1 VTCGVS
7 DLTLFAK
14 KRGARV
20 ISHIYM
26 DYSKRYK
33 LTSILVFFVR
43 NFFES
48 NSLAFSSLFFF
59 QKMVQMDA
67 TESPPSSREEEEQI
81 EPSLR
86 PRRTRGDVLNP
97 ENVREEKLRSKD
109 VLDDVLNAVGVLL
122 SFFFLNLFPPFA
134 LGKILNSFE

>member
-1 VTCGVS
+1 
-7 DLTLFAK
+7 
-14 KRGARV
+14 
-20 ISHIYM
+20 M

-33 LTSILVFFVR
+33 LTHILVFFVR
-43 NFFES
+43 NFF
-48 NSLAFSSLFFF
+48 AFFVTLFF

-86 PRRTRGDVLNP
+86 PRRTRDDILNP

-109 VLDDVLNAVGVLL
+109 VLDDVLNAVGVLCFL
-122 SFFFLNLFPPFA
+122 SLFFESFPPFCS
-134 LGKILNSFE
+134 GENFEFIRI

>member
-1 VTCGVS
+1 
-7 DLTLFAK
+7 
-14 KRGARV
+14 
-20 ISHIYM
+20 
-26 DYSKRYK
+26 
-33 LTSILVFFVR
+33 
-43 NFFES
+43 
-48 NSLAFSSLFFF
+48 
-59 QKMVQMDA
+59 MVQMDA

-86 PRRTRGDVLNP
+86 PRRTRDDILNP

-134 LGKILNSFE
+134 GENFEFIRIGFFRGWMHRRARSIERVKRRYSLFISPFFAFTCTRIAG